1 MIHSV
6 VSVGVRILFNLKTK
20 FVNILMD
27 TYKYKNFIND
37 DPILDLLKTQT
48 YYKMDSEL
56 KGFNEDLLLENYT
69 RNNKKIFCSKIFEK
83 LGKDVI
89 KIASDAF
96 VMKTRKLPRHFKNSQ
111 NFTGDRYSLFTIEY
125 SSIKTL
131 KNGDISQ
138 EKKYY
143 NFKNWMFK
151 NECKYDIDNSF
162 VIGRKYKNYN
172 SFNYLARMPYT
183 FEDLL
188 ERGDHHLETIKNKK
202 IGVDIFPNMKNTSD
216 YPYHNAKKIIS
227 NKYLELTS
235 VKGISKKDRD
245 RLVSIGVT
253 SRCQIDLN
261 RSEENFVNYKKLELP
276 ELTDN
281 TIFIDFEIL
290 TSVYDDFKSFPES
303 NTKNLLFNI
312 GCVTRKWEMSWV
324 SNSHDEEKVMF
335 NTFISYINKIPGNDI
350 TLVHWTNIEHR
361 IFEEKMKEYTMT
373 KLNKVIKWLDL
384 HEYFV
389 KSDIYVKGCF
399 NNKLKNVSRT
409 LYKKGYIKT
418 TWDNGIFLD
427 GLGAMTGYILFLKN
441 KDKTIL
447 DEIVKYNLVDCR
459 VMLEIYEVI
468 LKDLNIPYSQ

>member
-1 MIHSV
+1 MLA
-6 VSVGVRILFNLKTK
+6 GNLTLLNLKTK

-27 TYKYKNFIND
+27 AYKYKNFIND

-69 RNNKKIFCSKIFEK
+69 RNNKKIFCSKIFEQ
-83 LGKDVI
+83 LGRDVI
-89 KIASDAF
+89 KIASDSF

-111 NFTGDRYSLFTIEY
+111 NFIGDRYSLFTIEY
-125 SSIKTL
+125 STIKTL
-131 KNGDISQ
+131 KNGDVSR

-183 FEDLL
+183 FETLL
-188 ERGDHHLETIKNKK
+188 EDGNRHLTSIKDKK

-227 NKYLELTS
+227 DEYLELTS
-235 VKGISKKDRD
+235 VKGISKKDRNN
-245 RLVSIGVT
+245 LVSIGVS
-253 SRCQIDLN
+253 SRCQIDLC
-261 RSEENFVNYKKLELP
+261 RSEENFVNYNKLDLP

-312 GCVTRKWEMSWV
+312 GCVTSEWEMSWV
-324 SNSHDEEKVMF
+324 ANSHDEEEVMF
-335 NTFISYINKIPGNDI
+335 NDFISYLNKIPGDDI
-350 TLVHWTNIEHR
+350 TFVHWTKIENR
-361 IFEEKMKEYTMT
+361 IFEEKIKEYPMT
-373 KLNKVIKWLDL
+373 KLNKKIKWLDL

-389 KSDIYVKGCF
+389 KSDIYIKGCF
-399 NNKLKNVSRT
+399 NNKLKNVSRA
-409 LYKKGYIKT
+409 LYEKGHIKT
-418 TWDNGIFLD
+418 TWNNKLFFD
-427 GLGAMTGYILFLKN
+427 GLGAMTGFMTYLKN

-447 DEIVKYNLVDCR
+447 DEIIKYNLVDCR
-459 VMLEIYEVI
+459 VMLEIYEVV
-468 LKDLNIPYSQ
+468 LKDLNVPDS